1 MKNLV
6 APLLCLLLAGCVSTP
21 TQVNLVPTGITR
33 TVRPPMDMQVKLV
46 SVIIA
51 DPATQTGKVML
62 DATFPPVWR
71 DAIQTSL
78 DQAGLFSDDGS
89 RNVTVYAKIRR
100 FEFNPTGFS
109 NTVDVD
115 AVYSVVDRK
124 SGDVVFEKEIVT
136 SATNSASK
144 TFNAQVRVINLWNQA
159 TQENIAKFVQ
169 ALEAMPEPP
178 SAAAAGT

>member
-1 MKNLV
+1 MKNAL
-6 APLLCLLLAGCVSTP
+6 AILLCLLLAGCVSTP
-21 TQVNLVPTGITR
+21 TQVNLVPQGISR
-33 TVRPPMDMQVKLV
+33 TVKPPLDMQVKAI

-51 DPATQTGKVML
+51 DPSSQSGKVML
-62 DATFPPVWR
+62 DATFPPIWR

-89 RNVTVYAKIRR
+89 LNVTIFTKIKR

-115 AVYSVVDRK
+115 AIYSVVDRK
-124 SGDVVFEKEIVT
+124 SGAVLFEKQIAT
-136 SATNSASK
+136 KATNSASK
-144 TFNAQVRVINLWNQA
+144 TFNAQERLINLWNAA

-169 ALEAMPEPP
+169 ALQAMPDRQ
-178 SAAAAGT
+178 